1 MHNRHTL
8 PWLLQVHADI
18 DNQIKNA
25 KTLTDFKELLKYSL
39 DINQLRK
46 LSIKIAD
53 VDSNNRRVKVAV
65 LSNSNLYYIIPS
77 IEASSLRYN
86 LSIICYTS
94 TYDSVAS
101 ELLDTDSDYFKFKP
115 DVTFLYLNEKFYNLK
130 NHFEKSID
138 VDDLLSDSFEVLTNF
153 VNAAESIG
161 STLCISNLLEHMIIY
176 LGKIA

>member
-65 LSNSNLYYIIPS
+65 LSNSNLDYIITS

-101 ELLDTDSDYFKFKP
+101 E
-115 DVTFLYLNEKFYNLK
+115 
-130 NHFEKSID
+130 
-138 VDDLLSDSFEVLTNF
+138 
-153 VNAAESIG
+153 
-161 STLCISNLLEHMIIY
+161 
-176 LGKIA
+176 

>member
-65 LSNSNLYYIIPS
+65 LSNSNLDYIIPS

-86 LSIICYTS
+86 LSIICYT
-94 TYDSVAS
+94 
-101 ELLDTDSDYFKFKP
+101 
-115 DVTFLYLNEKFYNLK
+115 
-130 NHFEKSID
+130 
-138 VDDLLSDSFEVLTNF
+138 
-153 VNAAESIG
+153 
-161 STLCISNLLEHMIIY
+161 
-176 LGKIA
+176 

>member
-65 LSNSNLYYIIPS
+65 LSNSNLDYIIPS

-130 NHFEKSID
+130 NH
-138 VDDLLSDSFEVLTNF
+138 
-153 VNAAESIG
+153 
-161 STLCISNLLEHMIIY
+161 
-176 LGKIA
+176 